1 MYMIDIK
8 SRVPIYE
15 QLKNRTLE
23 LIMAGILASGDK
35 MPSVRSLAGD
45 LGVNPNTIQK
55 AYQDMEK
62 EGIIY
67 TVAGRGSFVSENQTI
82 NESSIRNAIEK
93 LEKSAYEARLYGVTI
108 EKATLVVKQAFEREW
123 ANDRNKRLHKKV
135 WWI

>member
-1 MYMIDIK
+1 MFILDLK

-23 LIMAGILASGDK
+23 LIMAGVLEQDSQL
-35 MPSVRSLAGD
+35 PSVRSLARD

-67 TVAGRGSFVSENQTI
+67 SVAGKGSFVNDI
-82 NESSIRNAIEK
+82 NS
-93 LEKSAYEARLYGVTI
+93 
-108 EKATLVVKQAFEREW
+108 VKQKEVGLAFDHLETVLKQLRDAKADKAQILRCVERIFAEE
-123 ANDRNKRLHKKV
+123 DKV
-135 WWI
+135 

>member
-1 MYMIDIK
+1 MFILDLK

-23 LIMAGILASGDK
+23 LIMAGVLEQDSQL
-35 MPSVRSLAGD
+35 PSVRSLARD

-67 TVAGRGSFVSENQTI
+67 SVAGKGSFVNDI
-82 NESSIRNAIEK
+82 NS
-93 LEKSAYEARLYGVTI
+93 
-108 EKATLVVKQAFEREW
+108 VKQKEVNQAFEQLEAVVRQLKDAKADKAQILRCVEEIF
-123 ANDRNKRLHKKV
+123 AEEDKV
-135 WWI
+135 

>member
-1 MYMIDIK
+1 MFILDLK

-23 LIMAGILASGDK
+23 LIMAGVLEQDSQL
-35 MPSVRSLAGD
+35 PSVRSLARD

-67 TVAGRGSFVSENQTI
+67 SVAGKGSFVNDI
-82 NESSIRNAIEK
+82 NS
-93 LEKSAYEARLYGVTI
+93 
-108 EKATLVVKQAFEREW
+108 VKQKEVNQAFAQLEAVVRQLKDAKADKAQILRCVERIFAEE
-123 ANDRNKRLHKKV
+123 DKV
-135 WWI
+135 

>member
-1 MYMIDIK
+1 MFILDLK

-23 LIMAGILASGDK
+23 LIMAGVLEQDSQL
-35 MPSVRSLAGD
+35 PSVRSLARD

-67 TVAGRGSFVSENQTI
+67 SVAGKGSFVNDI
-82 NESSIRNAIEK
+82 NS
-93 LEKSAYEARLYGVTI
+93 
-108 EKATLVVKQAFEREW
+108 VKQKEVGQAFAQLEAVVRQLKDAKADKAQILRCVERIFAEE
-123 ANDRNKRLHKKV
+123 DRV
-135 WWI
+135 

>member
-1 MYMIDIK
+1 MFILDLK

-23 LIMAGILASGDK
+23 LIMAGVLEQDSQL
-35 MPSVRSLAGD
+35 PSVRSLARD

-67 TVAGRGSFVSENQTI
+67 SVAGKGSFVNDI
-82 NESSIRNAIEK
+82 NS
-93 LEKSAYEARLYGVTI
+93 
-108 EKATLVVKQAFEREW
+108 VKQKEVGLAFENLEAVLKQLKDAKADKAQIMRCVEKIFSEE
-123 ANDRNKRLHKKV
+123 AKE
-135 WWI
+135 

>member
-1 MYMIDIK
+1 MFILDLK

-23 LIMAGILASGDK
+23 LIMAGVLEQDSQL
-35 MPSVRSLAGD
+35 PSVRSLARD

-67 TVAGRGSFVSENQTI
+67 SVAGKGSFVNDI
-82 NESSIRNAIEK
+82 NS
-93 LEKSAYEARLYGVTI
+93 
-108 EKATLVVKQAFEREW
+108 VKQKEVGLAFENLEAVLKQLKDAKADKAQIMRCVEKIFSEE
-123 ANDRNKRLHKKV
+123 DKV
-135 WWI
+135 

>member
-1 MYMIDIK
+1 MFILDLK

-23 LIMAGILASGDK
+23 LIMAGVLEQDSQL
-35 MPSVRSLAGD
+35 PSVRSLARD

-67 TVAGRGSFVSENQTI
+67 SVAGKGSFVNDIRAVKEKEKEAAEESLEQILVQLKRCGTDKAQVLSLVEKIFAEEEN
-82 NESSIRNAIEK
+82 
-93 LEKSAYEARLYGVTI
+93 L
-108 EKATLVVKQAFEREW
+108 
-123 ANDRNKRLHKKV
+123 
-135 WWI
+135 

>member
-108 EKATLVVKQAFEREW
+108 EKATLIVKQAFERE
-123 ANDRNKRLHKKV
+123 
-135 WWI
+135 

>member
-1 MYMIDIK
+1 MFILDLK

-23 LIMAGILASGDK
+23 LIMAGVLEQDSQL
-35 MPSVRSLAGD
+35 PSVRNLARD

-67 TVAGRGSFVSENQTI
+67 SVAGRGSFVNDI
-82 NESSIRNAIEK
+82 NSVKEK
-93 LEKSAYEARLYGVTI
+93 EVNLAFDNLEAVLRQLRDAKADKTQILSCV
-108 EKATLVVKQAFEREW
+108 EKIFQEE
-123 ANDRNKRLHKKV
+123 DKV
-135 WWI
+135 